1 MRLKNK
7 LLISFLSLG
16 IFPAALIAIVSL
28 FIASD
33 SLETQAYNQL
43 TSVKAIKKQQIESYF
58 TKSNADVITMEQT
71 WQNLV
76 KYNPNDTAFLLGER
90 YDAFFSRFIE
100 EQGYYDFFI
109 ITPDGQVSYTVTKEA
124 DFNTNLI
131 TGPYKRS
138 GLASLFKRVVESR
151 QYVIEDFSPYAPSN
165 NEPAAFIGMPVM
177 EQGTLI
183 AVVALQLSIER
194 INLLMQQRDGMGQ
207 TGETYLVGD
216 DFRMRSDSYLDPTGH
231 SVVASFA
238 GNIRDNGV
246 DTQAVKQALMGVSAT
261 EIIIDYNGNPVLSA
275 FTPIDVKGLRWVL
288 LAEIDEAEAFAPVNR
303 LAWII
308 KVIVLLTIAC
318 VFIVT
323 VMVAKSILRPLGGEP
338 KLMQAISERIA
349 SGDLSSE
356 FSEQERPSTGVYQA
370 MIQMNRN
377 LQQVL
382 TTIVDSTGQ
391 LSSTAAQT
399 SAASAQANSS
409 LQEQHANIASVSSA
423 MHEMAATIE
432 AVAGNARNVAELTQS
447 AQYTSEDANHALITT
462 ISDID
467 RLCLGVSN
475 ATDVIKDVASHSQQI
490 GGVLEVIQGI
500 AEQTNL
506 LALNAAIEAARAGDQ
521 GRGFAV
527 VADEVRQL
535 AQKTQQSTR
544 HIEAMIAQLQQG
556 TEDAVKAMGEST
568 NIARTT
574 IDSARTTGKAIERS
588 LLEIKDIAQNAQLI
602 ATAAEQQSVTAE
614 EVNQSMVAI
623 NQAAVDNAAGA
634 DQVSAA
640 SLELNNL
647 AGDLKQVTTQFKLRA

>member
-16 IFPAALIAIVSL
+16 VLPAALIAIVSL
-28 FIASD
+28 FIASE

-43 TSVKAIKKQQIESYF
+43 TSVKAIKKQQVENYF
-58 TKSNADVITMEQT
+58 AKSKADMVTMSQT

-76 KYNPNDTAFLLGER
+76 KYNSDLSAFSLGER
-90 YDAFFSRFIE
+90 YDAFFNRFIDE
-100 EQGYYDFFI
+100 HGYYDFFI
-109 ITPDGQVSYTVTKEA
+109 ISPEGDVSYTVTKEA

-138 GLASLFKRVVESR
+138 GLASLFNKVVQTR

-165 NEPAAFIGMPVM
+165 NEPAAFIGMPVLQ
-177 EQGTLI
+177 QGRLI

-207 TGETYLVGD
+207 TGETYLVGED
-216 DFRMRSDSYLDPTGH
+216 LRMRSDSYLDPIGH

-238 GNIRDNGV
+238 GDIKNNGV
-246 DTQAVKQALMGVSAT
+246 ETQAVKLALTGISAT

-308 KVIVLLTIAC
+308 KLIVVITITG
-318 VFIVT
+318 VFVVT
-323 VMVAKSILRPLGGEP
+323 VLMAKSILRPLGGEP
-338 KLMQAISERIA
+338 QFMQTISERIA
-349 SGDLSSE
+349 SGDLSSQ
-356 FSEQERPSTGVYQA
+356 FEQEEPVTGVYQA
-370 MIQMNRN
+370 MIQMNRH

-423 MHEMAATIE
+423 MHEMAMTIE
-432 AVAGNARNVAELTQS
+432 AVAVNARNVAELTQS
-447 AQYTSEDANHALITT
+447 AQYTSEDANSALIAT
-462 ISDID
+462 ITDIE
-467 RLCLGVSN
+467 RLCNGVSN
-475 ATDVIKDVASHSQQI
+475 ATDVIKEVASHSQQI
-490 GGVLEVIQGI
+490 GGVLEVIQSI

-506 LALNAAIEAARAGDQ
+506 LALNAAIEAARAGEQ

-544 HIEAMIAQLQQG
+544 DIEVMIAQLQQG
-556 TEDAVKAMGEST
+556 TEEAVKVMSQST
-568 NIARTT
+568 NIAHTT

-588 LLEIKDIAQNAQLI
+588 LNEIQDIAQNAQQI
-602 ATAAEQQSVTAE
+602 ASAAEQQSVTAE
-614 EVNQSMVAI
+614 EVNQSMVSI

-647 AGDLKQVTTQFKLRA
+647 AGDLKQVTRQFKLTA

>member
-16 IFPAALIAIVSL
+16 VLPAALIAIVSL
-28 FIASD
+28 FIASE

-43 TSVKAIKKQQIESYF
+43 TSVKAIKKQQVEDYF
-58 TKSNADVITMEQT
+58 AKSKADMVTMSQT

-76 KYNPNDTAFLLGER
+76 KYNSDLSAFSLGER
-90 YDAFFSRFIE
+90 SDAFFNRFIDE
-100 EQGYYDFFI
+100 HGYYDFFI
-109 ITPDGQVSYTVTKEA
+109 ISPEGDVSYTVTKEA

-138 GLASLFKRVVESR
+138 GLASLFNQVVQTR

-165 NEPAAFIGMPVM
+165 NEPAAFIGMPVLQ
-177 EQGTLI
+177 QGRLI

-207 TGETYLVGD
+207 TGETYLVGED
-216 DFRMRSDSYLDPTGH
+216 LRMRSDSYLDPIGH

-238 GNIRDNGV
+238 GDIQNNGV
-246 DTQAVKQALMGVSAT
+246 ETQAVKLALMGVSAT

-308 KVIVLLTIAC
+308 KLIVVITITG
-318 VFIVT
+318 VFVVT
-323 VMVAKSILRPLGGEP
+323 VLMAKSILRPLGGEP
-338 KLMQAISERIA
+338 QFMQTISERIA
-349 SGDLSSE
+349 SGDLSSQ
-356 FSEQERPSTGVYQA
+356 FEQEKPATGVYQA
-370 MIQMNRN
+370 MIQMNRH

-423 MHEMAATIE
+423 MHEMAMTIE
-432 AVAGNARNVAELTQS
+432 AVAVNARNVAELTQS
-447 AQYTSEDANHALITT
+447 AQYTSEDANSALIAT
-462 ISDID
+462 ITDIE
-467 RLCLGVSN
+467 RLCNGVSN
-475 ATDVIKDVASHSQQI
+475 ATDVIKEVASHSQQI
-490 GGVLEVIQGI
+490 GGVLEVIQSI

-506 LALNAAIEAARAGDQ
+506 LALNAAIEAARAGDT

-527 VADEVRQL
+527 VADEVRTL
-535 AQKTQQSTR
+535 ATRTHDSTDEIR
-544 HIEAMIAQLQQG
+544 
-556 TEDAVKAMGEST
+556 
-568 NIARTT
+568 RT
-574 IDSARTTGKAIERS
+574 IDKLQDEAANTVTMMSSSCEEADERALQVKKVAQALQDISSQMNEINQLNVQIANATEQQNLAAEEINQSVVAISDNAERS
-588 LLEIKDIAQNAQLI
+588 LVDAKDNQKVSEELLSLARSLD
-602 ATAAEQQSVTAE
+602 EQVRA
-614 EVNQSMVAI
+614 
-623 NQAAVDNAAGA
+623 
-634 DQVSAA
+634 
-640 SLELNNL
+640 
-647 AGDLKQVTTQFKLRA
+647 FKLN